1 MTPCSSRN
9 LRVFASMECCTR
21 HGDRWICGCSN
32 VASSRDIV
40 LSSREGKEGSRE
52 NSNSHAVENYRGRVE
67 RITELVSNG
76 RHLYEI
82 KLLFMGHEAFL
93 TFNVT
98 REYVSIVY
106 DVISI
111 TRYKGNLDS
120 LDKCVWVVR
129 RRRRLAK
136 ICEVKRS
143 ILHRYAKFG
152 DSDCVN
158 VFNFISFLTYKIE
171 IRIKRWKRD

>member
-1 MTPCSSRN
+1 M
-9 LRVFASMECCTR
+9 
-21 HGDRWICGCSN
+21 
-32 VASSRDIV
+32 ASSRDIV

-82 KLLFMGHEAFL
+82 KLLFMGHGAFL

-120 LDKCVWVVR
+120 LDKCV
-129 RRRRLAK
+129 
-136 ICEVKRS
+136 
-143 ILHRYAKFG
+143 
-152 DSDCVN
+152 
-158 VFNFISFLTYKIE
+158 
-171 IRIKRWKRD
+171 